1 MYLSPFLCYHLNVGL
16 QQENPNQVRMQPSP
30 DDAAFQQLCYA
41 IAQGYDQ
48 TKAIEVV
55 QQGSKWYVIDGH
67 HHVEAA
73 SMAGLIEIPAVVVQ
87 QSFSSDL
94 NIE

>member
-1 MYLSPFLCYHLNVGL
+1 MRWL
-16 QQENPNQVRMQPSP
+16 QQENCNPVRGQPTP
-30 DDAAFQQLCYA
+30 DDPAFQQLCHA

-55 QQGSKWYVIDGH
+55 QQGSKWFVIDGH
-67 HHVEAA
+67 HRAEPARV
-73 SMAGLIEIPAVVVQ
+73 AGLVEIPAVVVQ
-87 QSFSSDL
+87 QSISTDL